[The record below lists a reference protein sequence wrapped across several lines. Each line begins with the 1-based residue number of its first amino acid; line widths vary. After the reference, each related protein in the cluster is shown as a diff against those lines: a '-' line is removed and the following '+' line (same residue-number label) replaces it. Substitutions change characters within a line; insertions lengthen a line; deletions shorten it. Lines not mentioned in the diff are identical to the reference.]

1 MVSINKNIF
10 MNQDNGLSLSK
21 SKKNTDDL
29 FAELFSILHSNN
41 DLSNLDTQIDS
52 NIIKPKTSL
61 DNDIVIENSEVSDL
75 EIEAAKYLAETFYK
89 EIGVIEEEDTNQID
103 KITEFAPKIFKKSDG
118 SKNSDSSKNVVN
130 TDPLNKLSFNKLD
143 NEFPKEHNFQ
153 VNVSVSKIENKH
165 LRKEKTEINDFQIM
179 KKIPEVKGK
188 EIKNEY
194 KSVASVQSKIFSS
207 NLVEKK
213 QKKKNKQVSKNIPT
227 VNSEIITSNNNK
239 KITIQTNT
247 SSNISTK
254 KNIENV
260 NNRNINEKIDKIK
273 IPKQTVSNSSEQK
286 ILNFMEN
293 NWEQKFSSII
303 RESLKNDINKIELD
317 VKPKNLGKVK
327 LEIIVEKEVTKID
340 LTTESIETANLLNEN
355 LSKISDFLNEG
366 KENYLS
372 QNKNNNQ
379 NFNHQK
385 SNRDNYKQKTL
396 VDNKK
401 EKSPIN
407 TINNSNHNIDVNA

>member
-10 MNQDNGLSLSK
+10 MNQDNGLSLST
-21 SKKNTDDL
+21 SKKNADDL
-29 FAELFSILHSNN
+29 FAELFSILHSDN
-41 DLSNLDTQIDS
+41 DLSNLDTKIDS
-52 NIIKPKTSL
+52 NIIKPKDPI
-61 DNDIVIENSEVSDL
+61 DNDLVIENSEVSDL

-89 EIGVIEEEDTNQID
+89 EIGVIEEEDIKQID
-103 KITEFAPKIFKKSDG
+103 KITEFPPKIFKKSD
-118 SKNSDSSKNVVN
+118 NSKNVAN
-130 TDPLNKLSFNKLD
+130 IDPLNKLSFNKLD
-143 NEFPKEHNFQ
+143 NEFSKEHNFQ
-153 VNVSVSKIENKH
+153 VNVKVSKIENKH
-165 LRKEKTEINDFQIM
+165 LSKEKAEVNDFQIM

-194 KSVASVQSKIFSS
+194 KNVTSVQSKNISS
-207 NLVEKK
+207 NLIEKK
-213 QKKKNKQVSKNIPT
+213 QKKKNKQVFKKISISD
-227 VNSEIITSNNNK
+227 SEISRSNNDK
-239 KITIQTNT
+239 KISVQTNT

-273 IPKQTVSNSSEQK
+273 VPKQTASNSSEQK

-303 RESLKNDINKIELD
+303 KESLKNDINKIELD

-327 LEIIVEKEVTKID
+327 LEIMVEKEITKID

-372 QNKNNNQ
+372 QNKHNNQ

-385 SNRDNYKQKTL
+385 KNRDDHNQKTL
-396 VDNKK
+396 VNNKK

-407 TINNSNHNIDVNA
+407 TLNNSNHNIDVNA

>member
-1 MVSINKNIF
+1 MI
-10 MNQDNGLSLSK
+10 
-21 SKKNTDDL
+21 
-29 FAELFSILHSNN
+29 
-41 DLSNLDTQIDS
+41 
-52 NIIKPKTSL
+52 
-61 DNDIVIENSEVSDL
+61 
-75 EIEAAKYLAETFYK
+75 
-89 EIGVIEEEDTNQID
+89 
-103 KITEFAPKIFKKSDG
+103 
-118 SKNSDSSKNVVN
+118 
-130 TDPLNKLSFNKLD
+130 
-143 NEFPKEHNFQ
+143 
-153 VNVSVSKIENKH
+153 
-165 LRKEKTEINDFQIM
+165 
-179 KKIPEVKGK
+179 
-188 EIKNEY
+188 
-194 KSVASVQSKIFSS
+194 
-207 NLVEKK
+207 EKK
-213 QKKKNKQVSKNIPT
+213 QKKKNKQIFKNIPT
-227 VNSEIITSNNNK
+227 VNSEIITSNNNN

-260 NNRNINEKIDKIK
+260 NSRNINEKIDKIK
-273 IPKQTVSNSSEQK
+273 VPKQTVSNSSEQK

-303 RESLKNDINKIELD
+303 RESLKNDINKIEFD
-317 VKPKNLGKVK
+317 VKPKNLGKVR

-385 SNRDNYKQKTL
+385 NNRDSHKQKTL

-407 TINNSNHNIDVNA
+407 TINNTNHNIDVNA

>member
-10 MNQDNGLSLSK
+10 MNQDNGLSLSN

-29 FAELFSILHSNN
+29 FAELFSILHANN

-75 EIEAAKYLAETFYK
+75 EIEAAKYLAQTFYK
-89 EIGVIEEEDTNQID
+89 EIGVIEEEDINQID
-103 KITEFAPKIFKKSDG
+103 KITEFPPKTFKK
-118 SKNSDSSKNVVN
+118 SDSSKNVAN
-130 TDPLNKLSFNKLD
+130 IDPLNKLSFNKLSSNNLD
-143 NEFPKEHNFQ
+143 DEFSKEHNFQ
-153 VNVSVSKIENKH
+153 VNVKVSKIENKH
-165 LRKEKTEINDFQIM
+165 LGKEKTEVNDFQIM

-194 KSVASVQSKIFSS
+194 KNVTSVQSKTISS
-207 NLVEKK
+207 NLIEKK
-213 QKKKNKQVSKNIPT
+213 QKKKNKQVFKNISIS
-227 VNSEIITSNNNK
+227 NSEISTTNNDK
-239 KITIQTNT
+239 KISIQTNIST
-247 SSNISTK
+247 NISPK
-254 KNIENV
+254 KNVENV

-273 IPKQTVSNSSEQK
+273 VPKQTASNSSEHK

-303 RESLKNDINKIELD
+303 KESLKNDINKIELD
-317 VKPKNLGKVK
+317 VKPKNLGKVR
-327 LEIIVEKEVTKID
+327 LEIMVEKEITKID

-366 KENYLS
+366 KGNYLS
-372 QNKNNNQ
+372 QNKHNNQ

-385 SNRDNYKQKTL
+385 KNRDEHNHKTL
-396 VDNKK
+396 VNNKK

>member
-10 MNQDNGLSLSK
+10 MNQDNGLSLSN

-29 FAELFSILHSNN
+29 FAELFSILHANN
-41 DLSNLDTQIDS
+41 DLSNSDTKIDS
-52 NIIKPKTSL
+52 NIIKTKDPI
-61 DNDIVIENSEVSDL
+61 DNDLIIENSEVSDL
-75 EIEAAKYLAETFYK
+75 EIEAAKYLAQTFYK
-89 EIGVIEEEDTNQID
+89 EIGVIEEEDINQID
-103 KITEFAPKIFKKSDG
+103 KITEFPPKTFKK
-118 SKNSDSSKNVVN
+118 SDSSKNVAN
-130 TDPLNKLSFNKLD
+130 IDPLNKLSFNKLSSNNLD
-143 NEFPKEHNFQ
+143 DEFSKEHNFQ
-153 VNVSVSKIENKH
+153 VNVKVSKIENKH
-165 LRKEKTEINDFQIM
+165 LGKEKTEVNDFQIM

-194 KSVASVQSKIFSS
+194 KNVTSVQSKTISS
-207 NLVEKK
+207 NLIEKK
-213 QKKKNKQVSKNIPT
+213 QKKKNKQVFKNISIS
-227 VNSEIITSNNNK
+227 NSEISTTNNDK
-239 KITIQTNT
+239 KISIQTNIST
-247 SSNISTK
+247 NISPK
-254 KNIENV
+254 KNVENV

-273 IPKQTVSNSSEQK
+273 VPKQTASNSSEHK

-303 RESLKNDINKIELD
+303 KESLKNDINKIELD
-317 VKPKNLGKVK
+317 VKPKNLGKVR
-327 LEIIVEKEVTKID
+327 LEIMVEKEITKID

-366 KENYLS
+366 KGNYLS

-385 SNRDNYKQKTL
+385 NNRDNYKQKTL

>member
-1 MVSINKNIF
+1 
-10 MNQDNGLSLSK
+10 MNQDNGLSLST
-21 SKKNTDDL
+21 SKKNTDEL
-29 FAELFSILHSNN
+29 FAELFSILHSDN
-41 DLSNLDTQIDS
+41 DLSNLDTKIDS
-52 NIIKPKTSL
+52 NIIKPKDPI
-61 DNDIVIENSEVSDL
+61 DNNLVIENSEVSDL

-89 EIGVIEEEDTNQID
+89 EIGVIEEEDINQID
-103 KITEFAPKIFKKSDG
+103 KITEFPPKIFKKSD
-118 SKNSDSSKNVVN
+118 SSKNVAN
-130 TDPLNKLSFNKLD
+130 IDPLNKLSFNKLD
-143 NEFPKEHNFQ
+143 DEFSKEHNFQ
-153 VNVSVSKIENKH
+153 VNVKVSKIENKH
-165 LRKEKTEINDFQIM
+165 LSKEKTEVNDFQIM

-194 KSVASVQSKIFSS
+194 KNVTSVQSKTISS
-207 NLVEKK
+207 NLIEKK
-213 QKKKNKQVSKNIPT
+213 QKKKNKQVFKNISIS
-227 VNSEIITSNNNK
+227 NSEIGTSNNNK
-239 KITIQTNT
+239 KISIQTNT
-247 SSNISTK
+247 SSNISPK

-260 NNRNINEKIDKIK
+260 NNRNVDEKIDKIK
-273 IPKQTVSNSSEQK
+273 VPKQTARNSSEQK

-303 RESLKNDINKIELD
+303 KESLKNDINKIELD

-327 LEIIVEKEVTKID
+327 LEIMVEKEITKID

-355 LSKISDFLNEG
+355 LNKISDFLNEG

-372 QNKNNNQ
+372 QNKHNSQ

-385 SNRDNYKQKTL
+385 KNRDDHNQKTL
-396 VDNKK
+396 VNNKK

>member
-10 MNQDNGLSLSK
+10 MNQDNGLSLSN
-21 SKKNTDDL
+21 SKKNTDEL

-41 DLSNLDTQIDS
+41 DLSSLDTKIDS
-52 NIIKPKTSL
+52 NIIKSKEPI
-61 DNDIVIENSEVSDL
+61 DNDLVIESSEVSDL
-75 EIEAAKYLAETFYK
+75 EIQAAKYLAETFYK
-89 EIGVIEEEDTNQID
+89 EIGVIEEDINQVD
-103 KITEFAPKIFKKSDG
+103 KITEFPTKIFKKSD
-118 SKNSDSSKNVVN
+118 SSKNVADIN
-130 TDPLNKLSFNKLD
+130 QLNKLSFNKLD
-143 NEFPKEHNFQ
+143 NEVSKEHNFQ
-153 VNVSVSKIENKH
+153 VNVKVSKIENKH
-165 LRKEKTEINDFQIM
+165 LSKGKTEVNDFQIM
-179 KKIPEVKGK
+179 KNIPEVKGK
-188 EIKNEY
+188 ELKNEY
-194 KSVASVQSKIFSS
+194 EKITNVHSKTISS
-207 NLVEKK
+207 NLIEKK
-213 QKKKNKQVSKNIPT
+213 QKKKNKQVFKNISIS
-227 VNSEIITSNNNK
+227 NSEVSTSNNDK
-239 KITIQTNT
+239 KISIQTNT

-273 IPKQTVSNSSEQK
+273 VPKQTVNNSSEQK

-303 RESLKNDINKIELD
+303 KESLKNDINKIELD

-327 LEIIVEKEVTKID
+327 LEIMVEKEITKID

-372 QNKNNNQ
+372 QNKHNNQ

-385 SNRDNYKQKTL
+385 NNRDDHNQKTL
-396 VDNKK
+396 VNNKK
-401 EKSPIN
+401 EKSPVN

>member
-10 MNQDNGLSLSK
+10 MNLDNGLSLSN
-21 SKKNTDDL
+21 SKKNTDEL

-41 DLSNLDTQIDS
+41 DLSNLDTKIDS
-52 NIIKPKTSL
+52 NINKPKDPL
-61 DNDIVIENSEVSDL
+61 DNDLVVENSEVSDL

-103 KITEFAPKIFKKSDG
+103 KITEFAPKISKK
-118 SKNSDSSKNVVN
+118 SDSSKNIAN
-130 TDPLNKLSFNKLD
+130 TDQLSKLSFNKLD
-143 NEFPKEHNFQ
+143 NEFSKEHNFQ
-153 VNVSVSKIENKH
+153 VNVRVSKIENKH
-165 LRKEKTEINDFQIM
+165 LSKEKKEVNDFQIM
-179 KKIPEVKGK
+179 KKISEVKGK

-194 KSVASVQSKIFSS
+194 KSVTNVQSKTFSS
-207 NLVEKK
+207 NLIEKK
-213 QKKKNKQVSKNIPT
+213 QKKKNKQIFKNIPT
-227 VNSEIITSNNNK
+227 VNSEIITSNNNN

-260 NNRNINEKIDKIK
+260 NSRNINEKIDKIK
-273 IPKQTVSNSSEQK
+273 VPKQTVSNSSEQK

-303 RESLKNDINKIELD
+303 RESLKNDINKIEFD
-317 VKPKNLGKVK
+317 VKPKNLGKVR

-385 SNRDNYKQKTL
+385 NNRDSHKQKTL

-407 TINNSNHNIDVNA
+407 TINNTNHNIDVNA

>member
-10 MNQDNGLSLSK
+10 MNLDNGLSLSN
-21 SKKNTDDL
+21 SKKNTDEL

-41 DLSNLDTQIDS
+41 DLSNLDTKIDS
-52 NIIKPKTSL
+52 NINKPKDPL
-61 DNDIVIENSEVSDL
+61 DNDLVVENSEGSDL

-103 KITEFAPKIFKKSDG
+103 KITEFAPKISKK
-118 SKNSDSSKNVVN
+118 SDSSKNIAN
-130 TDPLNKLSFNKLD
+130 TDQLSKLSFNKLD
-143 NEFPKEHNFQ
+143 NEFSKEHNFQ
-153 VNVSVSKIENKH
+153 VNVRVSKIENKH
-165 LRKEKTEINDFQIM
+165 LSKEKKEVNDFQIM
-179 KKIPEVKGK
+179 KKISEVKGK

-194 KSVASVQSKIFSS
+194 KSVTNVQSKTFSS
-207 NLVEKK
+207 NLIEKK
-213 QKKKNKQVSKNIPT
+213 QKKKNKQIFKNIPT
-227 VNSEIITSNNNK
+227 VNSEIITSNNNN

-260 NNRNINEKIDKIK
+260 NSRNINEKIDKIK
-273 IPKQTVSNSSEQK
+273 VPKQTVSNSSEQK

-303 RESLKNDINKIELD
+303 RESLKNDINKIEFD
-317 VKPKNLGKVK
+317 VKPKNLGKVR

-385 SNRDNYKQKTL
+385 NNRDSHKQKTL

-407 TINNSNHNIDVNA
+407 TINNTNHNIDVNA

>member
-1 MVSINKNIF
+1 
-10 MNQDNGLSLSK
+10 MNLDNGLSLSN
-21 SKKNTDDL
+21 SKKNTDEL

-41 DLSNLDTQIDS
+41 DLSNLDTKIDS
-52 NIIKPKTSL
+52 NSNKPKEPL
-61 DNDIVIENSEVSDL
+61 DNDLVVENSEVSVM
-75 EIEAAKYLAETFYK
+75 EIQSAKYLAETFYK

-103 KITEFAPKIFKKSDG
+103 KITEFAPKISKK
-118 SKNSDSSKNVVN
+118 SDSSKNIAN
-130 TDPLNKLSFNKLD
+130 TDQLSKLSFNKLD
-143 NEFPKEHNFQ
+143 NEFSKENNFQ
-153 VNVSVSKIENKH
+153 VNVRVSKIENKH
-165 LRKEKTEINDFQIM
+165 LSKEKKEVNDFQIM
-179 KKIPEVKGK
+179 KKISEVKGK

-194 KSVASVQSKIFSS
+194 KSVTNVQSKTFSS
-207 NLVEKK
+207 NLIEKK
-213 QKKKNKQVSKNIPT
+213 QKKKNKQIFKNIPT
-227 VNSEIITSNNNK
+227 VNSEIITSNNNN

-260 NNRNINEKIDKIK
+260 NSRNINEKIDKIK
-273 IPKQTVSNSSEQK
+273 VPKQTVSNSSEQK

-303 RESLKNDINKIELD
+303 RESLKNDINKIEFD
-317 VKPKNLGKVK
+317 VKPKNLGKVR

-385 SNRDNYKQKTL
+385 NNRDSHKQKTL

-407 TINNSNHNIDVNA
+407 TINNTNHNIDVNA